1 MLHTSYMDWNKFGEY
16 FMYNIRYASMKEY
29 DLLVSQDSHIRKEE
43 WKRLI
48 ENNQALIFYVDND
61 FAGWLRWNL
70 FWDEIPF
77 MNMLYFLEKYRGKDY
92 GTQMVK
98 FWENEMVK
106 LGYDKVMTSSQ
117 ANESAQHFYRK
128 LGYRDAGNFFPF
140 CEDLEII
147 FTKEL

>member
-16 FMYNIRYASMKEY
+16 FMYNIRYASMNEY

-77 MNMLYFLEKYRGKDY
+77 MNMLYFPEEYRGKGY

-128 LGYRDAGNFFPF
+128 LGYWDAGSFFPF